1 MKPLNYLILVGLFTG
16 ICFSLFYFH
25 ISNSSTTGSGMATD
39 AAQYVKM
46 MNGEPLNAIPKHY
59 RFRILHPLL
68 ASYIPEL
75 PQGLFSLSP
84 DQQILFRFG
93 IPSLFGLILA
103 SFCLF
108 LLLTGFGFTFHWSLI
123 GTLLW
128 LTGFYVL
135 NWAFQTIPDSLSYGT
150 LALSLVLI
158 QKRQFWILA
167 VWMVPALAVKETAL
181 LVIPFSL
188 FLLEEKRS
196 WLKLGLSLIP
206 ALVLYSIFRLTFSAD
221 FGSVFT
227 ADRLSV
233 GLGSLYTANSL
244 TPYRL
249 LSTFLSFQWL
259 WIPLVAGYVILWKT
273 RPPIWTHALYFLPVF
288 LLLPLAINASTVG
301 RLWQYGFPV
310 FIPVILFGMR
320 HFFDSGKN

>member
-1 MKPLNYLILVGLFTG
+1 MILGLFTG
-16 ICFSLFYFH
+16 ISFSLFYFH

-39 AAQYVKM
+39 AVHYVKM
-46 MNGEPLNAIPKHY
+46 MNGEPLNSIPKHY
-59 RFRILHPLL
+59 RYRILHPLL
-68 ASYIPEL
+68 ASYMPEL
-75 PQGLFSLSP
+75 PRGLFSLSP

-93 IPSLFGLILA
+93 IPSLLGLILA

-108 LLLTGFGFTFHWSLI
+108 LLLRGFEFTIHWSLI

-188 FLLEEKRS
+188 FLLDDKKS
-196 WLKLGLSLIP
+196 WLNLGLSVLP
-206 ALVLYSIFRLTFSAD
+206 AMILYSIFRLTFSAD

-227 ADRLSV
+227 AGNLTSGLETFYSV
-233 GLGSLYTANSL
+233 NTL

-259 WIPLVAGYVILWKT
+259 WIPLVAGYVIIWKT
-273 RPPIWTHALYFLPVF
+273 RPALWTHALYFLPVF

-310 FIPVILFGMR
+310 FIPTILIGLM
-320 HFFDSGKN
+320 HFFDSEKN